1 MFCFV
6 FRGDWFEEVSVGV
19 EWGDSS
25 IGERNEPN
33 WVSSVLSWWVCFGIS
48 VTICVFFLLRL
59 FFAFI
64 FWWLQL
70 VSCHCVCMCGVSIW
84 VFFYCFCFCYAL
96 VDVYYYYYLLFRFET
111 SANAKKKYHN
121 VWRWSRDSWVGW
133 NSNICGPFFS
143 PSSFHSFFLLPFLFL
158 RISDSIT
165 VSSIRLCCIILNPK
179 TRKFWATTYE
189 TCM

>member
-96 VDVYYYYYLLFRFET
+96 VDVYYYYYYLNKGYTLTIGF
-111 SANAKKKYHN
+111 
-121 VWRWSRDSWVGW
+121 GW
-133 NSNICGPFFS
+133 QCKTVKGIKLYSYYYYCCSFS
-143 PSSFHSFFLLPFLFL
+143 CFFLGN
-158 RISDSIT
+158 
-165 VSSIRLCCIILNPK
+165 VAWNCHQMQN
-179 TRKFWATTYE
+179 
-189 TCM
+189 